1 MSQSNSPKVILSVL
15 FKIYL
20 SFFKKN
26 FFKKK
31 DYSGRHLVGV

>member
-20 SFFKKN
+20 SFFFLFFFLKKIIL
-26 FFKKK
+26 
-31 DYSGRHLVGV
+31 GAI